1 MADVSH
7 EHTEEPSQSLLRELE
22 MIYKPLDD
30 AYEDFQD
37 AQMYFDSV
45 ATSSH

>member
-7 EHTEEPSQSLLRELE
+7 EHTEEPSQSLLRELK

-30 AYEDFQD
+30 AYEDFLD
-37 AQMYFDSV
+37 AQMEYESV
-45 ATSSH
+45 ARRRP